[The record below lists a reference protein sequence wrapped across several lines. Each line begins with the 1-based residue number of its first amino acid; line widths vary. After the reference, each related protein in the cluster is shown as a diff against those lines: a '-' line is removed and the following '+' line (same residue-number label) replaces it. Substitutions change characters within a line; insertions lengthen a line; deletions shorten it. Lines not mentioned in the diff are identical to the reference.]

1 MQRARHLLR
10 TTAVR
15 TRSISEIALDCGFW
29 HLSQFAV
36 DYKLLFG
43 ESPSVTYR
51 RTEAQLPRSERR
63 RSVSMQPPLGMGKV
77 TSRSVRV
84 ASAAV

>member
-1 MQRARHLLR
+1 MAYVRMTRLHRARHLLCS
-10 TTAVR
+10 TAVR

-43 ESPSVTYR
+43 ESPSVTFR
-51 RTEAQLPRSERR
+51 RTSSDLPRLDSRR
-63 RSVSMQPPLGMGKV
+63 ATRPRFHYAPL
-77 TSRSVRV
+77 TSLAR
-84 ASAAV
+84 